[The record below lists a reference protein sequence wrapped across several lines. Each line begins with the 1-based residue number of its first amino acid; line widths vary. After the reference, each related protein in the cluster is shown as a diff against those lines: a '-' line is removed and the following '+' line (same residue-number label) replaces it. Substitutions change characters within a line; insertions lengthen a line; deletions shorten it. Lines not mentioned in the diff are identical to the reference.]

1 MVTMVTLEL
10 DLAHWMLNKYL
21 LIECMNKQIG
31 SSKEALSQTTEWT
44 HAGDDPHVK
53 TVSDLEKKR

>member
-21 LIECMNKQIG
+21 LIECVNKQIG
-31 SSKEALSQTTEWT
+31 SSKEALSQTT
-44 HAGDDPHVK
+44 
-53 TVSDLEKKR
+53 